1 MLRTANPVEARRVQA
16 RDPLRWWTLLAVCLS
31 VLLVLTNNT
40 IVNVALPSLS
50 RSLGA
55 STSDLQWIVDAYAL
69 VFSGL
74 LLLGGNLGDRYGR
87 KGALQTGLVL
97 FGLMSIGAAA
107 AQSTAGLIAA
117 QASLGVGAALIY
129 PATLAILTNAFT
141 DARERALAI
150 GIWAGTAGV
159 AVALGP
165 ILGGLL
171 IEHFSWRAVFLINPP
186 VAVLVLVV
194 NLLAIHDSQ
203 GERRGRFDL
212 VGAVLSVAA
221 MTTLVWTVIEA
232 PRRGWSSTY
241 SLAGFAIATVL
252 IVAFIRRESRHEA
265 PLLDVRLFA
274 NPRFSA
280 GAAAISVAFFSL
292 FGFIFMITQYFQGVL
307 GYGPL
312 SAGLHTLPAAITI
325 GVVSPIA
332 IVAMTRF
339 GTKRVV
345 VLGLLVEGLGFMIAA
360 TTTDVTTRYWGPI
373 ILAMVTICVGLALV
387 QSPATEA
394 VMGALPPSK
403 AGAGSAVNDTTRE
416 VGGTIGVAVV
426 GSVMATL
433 YAPHTEHRLRDLQ
446 VPEQATQ
453 SARHSLLSGLQVA
466 ASSGDRAG
474 DVALAVRHS
483 FVDGVHAGSWAAAA
497 ACVLGALAA
506 AVFLPARAGN
516 QPGPDRVSTH
526 THNAPG

>member
-1 MLRTANPVEARRVQA
+1 MLQTANPIEARRA
-16 RDPLRWWTLLAVCLS
+16 DALPRDPRRWWTLLAVCLS

-87 KGALQTGLVL
+87 KGALQAGLVL
-97 FGLMSIGAAA
+97 FGLMSVGAAG

-129 PATLAILTNAFT
+129 PATLALLTNAFT
-141 DARERALAI
+141 DAKERALAI

-165 ILGGLL
+165 IVGGLL
-171 IEHFSWRAVFLINPP
+171 LEHYSWRAVFLINPP

-194 NLLAIHDSQ
+194 NFFAIRDSR
-203 GERRGRFDL
+203 GGRRGRFD
-212 VGAVLSVAA
+212 VFGAVLSVAA

-232 PRRGWSSTY
+232 PRRGWGSTG
-241 SLAGFAIATVL
+241 SLTGFAVAAAAIA
-252 IVAFIRRESRHEA
+252 AFIRWESRHED
-265 PLLDVRLFA
+265 PLLDVRLFT

-312 SAGLHTLPAAITI
+312 SAGIHTLPAAITI
-325 GVVSPIA
+325 GLVSPIA
-332 IVAMTRF
+332 ILAMNRF

-345 VLGLLVEGLGFMIAA
+345 VLGLLVEGLGFGIAA
-360 TTTDVTTRYWGPI
+360 ATTDVTTHYWGPI
-373 ILAMVTICVGLALV
+373 IISMITLCSGVALV

-394 VMGALPPSK
+394 VMGALPASK

-416 VGGTIGVAVV
+416 VGGTIGVAVI

-433 YAPHTEHRLRDLQ
+433 YAPHTEHRLADLNL
-446 VPEQATQ
+446 PAEATQ
-453 SARHSLLSGLQVA
+453 AARHSLLSGLQVA
-466 ASSGDRAG
+466 AGSGDRAG

-497 ACVLGALAA
+497 ACVLGAIAA
-506 AVFLPARAGN
+506 AVFLPARA
-516 QPGPDRVSTH
+516 STGES
-526 THNAPG
+526 AER